1 MTKLLTLTDQEF
13 IDYYKAG
20 EGFSG
25 VSDYV
30 AMLREAMIRLEKTI
44 IQSKEKKPCGGSEL
58 DTH

>member
-20 EGFSG
+20 EGFGG

-30 AMLREAMIRLEKTI
+30 AMLREAMIRLENKQTI
-44 IQSKEKKPCGGSEL
+44 QNQSERDRKCG
-58 DTH
+58 TY